1 MDELVKAISERT
13 GLSETQSRQAAE
25 TAVSFLKERL
35 PEPIASQLDNYLG
48 GEGMAGKA
56 DSLMK
61 GLGGMLGG
69 KK

>member
-1 MDELVKAISERT
+1 MEELVKAISERT

-25 TAVSFLKERL
+25 TAVSFIKEKL
-35 PEPIASQLDNYLG
+35 PEPIASQLDNYLS

>member
-1 MDELVKAISERT
+1 MEELVKAISERT

-25 TAVSFLKERL
+25 TAVSFIKEKL
-35 PEPIASQLDNYLG
+35 PEPIASQLDNYLS

-56 DSLMK
+56 DNLMK